1 MREWSKNNI
10 VIISETDAPS
20 DFVSFWEREKTRS
33 ICQSQKTRY
42 KNTSQP
48 KKVSERLFIHQ
59 SNLGLI

>member
-1 MREWSKNNI
+1 MNFGLIMREWSKNNI

-20 DFVSFWEREKTRS
+20 DFISFWDKEKTRS

-48 KKVSERLFIHQ
+48 
-59 SNLGLI
+59 